1 MKRCLHFLNLSLLT
15 KIIFAL
21 FVIGTDKGI
30 KVKDKKQLA
39 LAPVPMGL
47 VRSALFG
54 TARFNG
60 ERIESGSIAAHHV
73 LGTKIAYKGPRL
85 NQLHA
90 IVWQS
95 ILLLTKEQGSCVVR
109 VSGDRLIDMLG
120 MSSRSGTNRDLI
132 LHRLEDLVGATVR
145 YQTDTHQYFGT
156 MLVGALRHEKTG
168 HFEIEINPK
177 VMGLLGNEVIC
188 NDLERK
194 VALGKNQLALWLHDY
209 ISSHKVIYPISV
221 DELRVLSGS
230 EKELKKFRYE
240 LKKSMDIVSTGND
253 PLVKSWA
260 INGDDK
266 LTAEKGATKVVL
278 IPKST
283 DMKIA
288 QVRKRNLIDQARNQR
303 VNPL

>member
-1 MKRCLHFLNLSLLT
+1 MKRCPHFLSLSLLT
-15 KIIFAL
+15 KIVFAL
-21 FVIGTDKGI
+21 FVDLIDKGI
-30 KVKDKKQLA
+30 KMLDKKQ

-54 TARFNG
+54 TARFTG

-95 ILLLTKEQGSCVVR
+95 ILLLTREQGSCVVR

-132 LHRLEDLVGATVR
+132 LQRLEDLVGATVR
-145 YQTDTHQYFGT
+145 YQTDTHRYFGT

-177 VMGLLGNEVIC
+177 VMDLLGNEVIC

-221 DELRVLSGS
+221 EELRVLSGS

-240 LKKSMDIVSTGND
+240 LKRSMAIVSTGNG

-278 IPKST
+278 IPKSA

-288 QVRKRNLIDQARNQR
+288 QDRKRNLIDQARNQR